1 MSPAVLFV
9 DIVPVVPVSVRTV
22 GFCWSLDTARDFCF
36 SHGDMKGRDMETG
49 GLQKRFEEIL
59 AELDR
64 LIDAVIRSKDVDYLA
79 YSMDYLLDLEAM
91 ALRLR
96 KKVQVERQK
105 LLRDKA
111 TPTQ

>member
-22 GFCWSLDTARDFCF
+22 GFCWSLDTPRGFCF
-36 SHGDMKGRDMETG
+36 SHGDMKGRDMKTG
-49 GLQKRFEEIL
+49 RLQKRFEEIL

-79 YSMDYLLDLEAM
+79 YSMDYLLDLETM
-91 ALRLR
+91 TLKLR
-96 KKVQVERQK
+96 KKVQVERQR